1 SLWVALPQ
9 QHEVVQIELASG
21 QFEVVRRVQTSDL
34 TGNELSATDLHIEQ
48 DTLFVS
54 SGRSAKV
61 VAFALRKQSDV
72 LPVGELTLL
81 QLVQGSVVEA
91 GQVVR
96 VGQTFYVVSGDG
108 DIQIFDVS
116 EWLAGNFSRSPTL
129 LDYFGFIGAATSVGF
144 DRGAFYAGTSATNIH

>member
-1 SLWVALPQ
+1 ATAVEVIDSLVVVSTTDGIRVVRIDEDRTLRSLWNVDAETLGGAPGALLFHDDSLWVALPQ

-72 LPVGELTLL
+72 LPVG
-81 QLVQGSVVEA
+81 
-91 GQVVR
+91 
-96 VGQTFYVVSGDG
+96 
-108 DIQIFDVS
+108 
-116 EWLAGNFSRSPTL
+116 
-129 LDYFGFIGAATSVGF
+129 
-144 DRGAFYAGTSATNIH
+144 